1 MKTIV
6 IEATPCPSCGKPM
19 PAGALAGLCPA
30 CLLAQGVGT
39 DAGDARKGARFEPPS
54 VAQVAKL
61 FPQLEILGL
70 LGAGGMG
77 AVYKARQPVLDRL
90 VALKVLPA
98 SGVEGVNFEERFNRE
113 ARALARLSHP
123 NIVAVHEFGK
133 ADSLHFFIMEFVDGA
148 NLRQLEQAGR
158 LAPREALQ
166 IIPQICD
173 ALQYA
178 HDEGVVHRDIKP
190 ENVLIDRKGRVKI
203 ADFGLAKI
211 LGVDADSLRLTAE
224 GQVMGTPHYMA
235 PEQVER
241 PLAVD
246 HRADI
251 YSLGV
256 VFYEMLTGDLPLG
269 KFSPP
274 SRKYSLDVRL
284 DDVVLRALENDPAR
298 RYQKASEVKTQVE
311 TIANSSAPAASAAP
325 APQQNAIRWLGFP
338 IVNERDGVRRV
349 NRKEALKAFAI
360 LFGVLTIIFGLVSII
375 PGRNLFGWLGISGAT
390 SLQVRLLVAGIAV
403 AIGMWSA
410 SRSKPVT
417 HASPRTPEGTA
428 ILPPEKFSRKAI
440 IGLCW
445 VPFFFIAVFGFFS
458 THVSMRVDAD
468 NPPPQVTLSFFRIF
482 LTLFLL
488 LPGALAPFGTTLLG
502 WMAVGDIRRTRGR
515 VGGLPLAVFDGL
527 FFPLLI
533 LDVFLVVV
541 GNGLMNIFRHTEP
554 SLGEIWRPVF
564 VGGSILI
571 ALGVDYLIVRRV
583 WRAVRLTG
591 GAPRSGSDWWWSRK
605 AGAITIGLACVFVIV
620 ATVWRR
626 EKIPTSIVASATA
639 PTEVQIAA
647 LDRAKGTMAANLDPR
662 GTVELLAVSDAG
674 AAPNQWWTPDGTP
687 IPDTLYELLQV
698 GRVES
703 DNWSNKNFVVRYRD
717 LPADA
722 SGPQIQFE
730 LSGGSSS
737 GGELLRDGKKFP
749 GSLPVRASFPP
760 TATEATVR
768 VGFDLG
774 EWKTVSTHDRNG
786 NSQTVINIRGVPN
799 LRPQIHEIGEN
810 NGQARVTMLLV
821 KQNVDWKTRVIAV
834 DVNDVEHT
842 DSSGRATPMDKTLVL
857 TYDFLRLPRAR
868 VKEFR
873 VQVRPVQWT
882 EFRKV
887 ALVPNAP
894 MAVGRSSRPFK
905 PTSFTEVKEIQVG
918 GAEGLFDFDSG
929 RPVAPTPEMRE
940 MSQNE
945 FLQSSL
951 ARKMGVDIAAGS
963 NELRLVEMSITDLA
977 PSEWDRQPSSD
988 LAERLSRS
996 MYGPSRLPANRA
1008 RNVPLP
1014 LTYAFRTRE
1023 HGLGMMQIT
1032 GFAENGPGVNLRYK
1046 MVEHAH
1052 FE

>member
-6 IEATPCPSCGKPM
+6 MEATPCPSCGKPM

-39 DAGDARKGARFEPPS
+39 DAGEARKGARFEPPS
-54 VAQVAKL
+54 VAEVAKL

-98 SGVEGVNFEERFNRE
+98 SGAEGVNFEERFNRE

-133 ADSLHFFIMEFVDGA
+133 AESLHFFIMEFVDGA

-190 ENVLIDRKGRVKI
+190 ENVLVDRKGRVKI

-241 PLAVD
+241 PLTVD

-274 SRKYSLDVRL
+274 SRKYQLDVRL

-311 TIANSSAPAASAAP
+311 TIANSSAPTTP
-325 APQQNAIRWLGFP
+325 APPAPEQNAIRWLGFP

-390 SLQVRLLVAGIAV
+390 SLQVRLLIAALITAWGV
-403 AIGMWSA
+403 WHTLQ
-410 SRSKPVT
+410 SKP
-417 HASPRTPEGTA
+417 AEQSLPKTPQGTV
-428 ILPPEKFSRKAI
+428 ILPPEKFSGKAI
-440 IGLCW
+440 FGASWL
-445 VPFFFIAVFGFFS
+445 PFFLVG
-458 THVSMRVDAD
+458 
-468 NPPPQVTLSFFRIF
+468 
-482 LTLFLL
+482 FLL
-488 LPGALAPFGTTLLG
+488 TYTVHQDVPVQLGHEMEWWQILLMVTILVPGAVAPFGTTILG
-502 WMAVGDIRRTRGR
+502 WIAVSDIRRMNGR
-515 VGGLPLAVFDGL
+515 LMGLPLAVFDGL

-533 LDVFLVVV
+533 LNVFLVVM
-541 GNGLMNIFRHTEP
+541 GNGLMNIFRQTEP
-554 SLGEIWRPVF
+554 GISEAWRPAF
-564 VGGSILI
+564 VAGSILV
-571 ALGVDYLIVRRV
+571 ALCVDYLIVRRV
-583 WRAVRLTG
+583 WRAVRLSG
-591 GAPRSGSDWWWSRK
+591 GASSSSSDWWWSSKR
-605 AGAITIGLACVFVIV
+605 GAVAIGLACVAVII
-620 ATVWRR
+620 ATAWRR
-626 EKIPTSIVASATA
+626 EKIPTFTVASAKA

-647 LDRAKGTMAANLDPR
+647 LDRAKGTMSANLDPR
-662 GTVELLAVSDAG
+662 GTVELLAVSDIG
-674 AAPNQWWTPDGTP
+674 AAPNQWWTPDGAP

-698 GRVES
+698 SRVES
-703 DNWSNKNFVVRYRD
+703 DSWTNKNFVLRYRD
-717 LPADA
+717 LPNDA
-722 SGPQIQFE
+722 SGPHIQFE
-730 LSGGSSS
+730 LSGGFGS
-737 GGELLRDGKKFP
+737 GGELYRDGKKFP
-749 GSLPVRASFPP
+749 GGMPVRASFPP
-760 TATEATVR
+760 TATKATVR
-768 VGFDLG
+768 VGYDLG

-786 NSQTVINIRGVPN
+786 NSQSVAHPRGVPN
-799 LRPQIHEIGEN
+799 LQPQIHEIGEN
-810 NGQARVTMLLV
+810 NGQARVTMLLA

-842 DSSGRATPMDKTLVL
+842 DYSGRVTPTEKTLVL
-857 TYDFLRLPRAR
+857 TYDFLRLPRAQ

-873 VQVRPVQWT
+873 VQVRPVQWI

-887 ALVPNAP
+887 ALVPNDP

-905 PTSFTEVKEIQVG
+905 PTTFSEVKEIQLG
-918 GAEGLFDFDSG
+918 GANGLFDFDSG
-929 RPVAPTPEMRE
+929 RPVASTPEMRA
-940 MSQNE
+940 MSQNK

-951 ARKMGVDIAAGS
+951 AREMGVDVAAGS
-963 NELRLVEMSITDLA
+963 NELRLVEMGIADLA
-977 PSEWDRQPSSD
+977 PSEWDRQRPTE

-996 MYGPSRLPANRA
+996 LYGPSRLPANRA
-1008 RNVPLP
+1008 RNIPLP
-1014 LTYAFRTRE
+1014 ITYAFRTRE
-1023 HGLGMMQIT
+1023 HGLGMMQIS
-1032 GFAENGPGVNLRYK
+1032 GFAEDGLGVSLRYK
-1046 MVEHAH
+1046 MIEHAH